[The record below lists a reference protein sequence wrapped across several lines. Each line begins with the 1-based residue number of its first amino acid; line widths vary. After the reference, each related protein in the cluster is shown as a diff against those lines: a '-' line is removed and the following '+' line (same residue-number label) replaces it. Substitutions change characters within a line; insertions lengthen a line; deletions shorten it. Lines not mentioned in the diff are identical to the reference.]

1 MFDSW
6 TEHFRYDIWQEA
18 MTELGIDAEKYLGEQ
33 PLDKPLPWEFIDIGV
48 TRAFLLRERE
58 KAYRAECTPGCD
70 KGCQG
75 CGSMAFAPCDEVK
88 KK

>member
-1 MFDSW
+1 MILVLKYYKRGNMTYISHIDLLR
-6 TEHFRYDIWQEA
+6 HF
-18 MTELGIDAEKYLGEQ
+18 
-33 PLDKPLPWEFIDIGV
+33 

-75 CGSMAFAPCDEVK
+75 CGAMALAACDEVK
-88 KK
+88 R

>member
-1 MFDSW
+1 MR
-6 TEHFRYDIWQEA
+6 TIWSGRHSNTA
-18 MTELGIDAEKYLGEQ
+18 TCCLGAQ

-48 TRAFLLRERE
+48 SRAFLLRERE

-75 CGSMAFAPCDEVK
+75 CGAMALALCDEVK
-88 KK
+88 K